1 MKDKRFDGIMI
12 PLDAVSPE
20 FVKVISL
27 VTNKEYTEAFDWIN
41 KYISQ
46 VEDDGSKSIAAMISL
61 QTLALM
67 GYKEIAL
74 VLLKALLKNFES
86 HSKAEN
92 LCQRTIN
99 NLY

>member
-12 PLDAVSPE
+12 PLDAVSLE

-27 VTNKEYTEAFDWIN
+27 VANKEYAEIFDWIDG
-41 KYISQ
+41 YISQ

-67 GYKEIAL
+67 GYKKIAST
-74 VLLKALLKNFES
+74 LLKALLKNFEA

>member
-12 PLDAVSPE
+12 PLDAVSPG
-20 FVKVISL
+20 FVQVISL
-27 VTNKEYTEAFDWIN
+27 VADEEYAESFDWIN
-41 KYISQ
+41 EYISQ
-46 VEDDGSKSIAAMISL
+46 TENEGSKSIAAMMTL